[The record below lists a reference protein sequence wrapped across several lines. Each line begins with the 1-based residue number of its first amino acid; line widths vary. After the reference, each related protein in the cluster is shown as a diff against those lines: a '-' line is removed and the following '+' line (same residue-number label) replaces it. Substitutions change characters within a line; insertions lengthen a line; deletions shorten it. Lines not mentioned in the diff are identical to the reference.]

1 MRQIVI
7 MALLLLQTVA
17 VSAQEKIETIFKIV
31 LNDPSTEILSNT
43 NYNVDC
49 PDGSVSYCKYTEFKL
64 PTKKKKL
71 FGEIEKV
78 MLNATLKAYDVYIK
92 KPGSNAQLV
101 KNNKYVYGV
110 NNEYSVQLGI
120 NKSHYYYGLC
130 FNDAN
135 DPLRR
140 HAYLYIWFKDGS
152 NYHCYYYHI
161 YGVSPA
167 RFDEYTSK
175 ISASNKPTTKTSVVR
190 TKTYTDG
197 DVVVTTTYDN
207 NGNVKST
214 QSSTWSAEMNNIKT
228 DTDFMLQFG
237 NMRVAFLDAIKDAG
251 AKTLQT
257 GIVVK
262 MARMCKEY
270 SKLLTQNEKKTCMY
284 SINEMKEKLKKTNA
298 DTFMDGMLQEVWIAL
313 SK

>member
-7 MALLLLQTVA
+7 MAILLLQTVA
-17 VSAQEKIETIFKIV
+17 VLAQEKIETIFKIV
-31 LNDPSTEILSNT
+31 LNDPSTEVLSNT
-43 NYNVDC
+43 NFNVDC
-49 PDGSVSYCKYTEFKL
+49 PDGSVSYCKYTEFTL
-64 PTKKKKL
+64 PKNKKKL
-71 FGEIEKV
+71 FVEIEKI
-78 MLNATLKAYDVYIK
+78 MLNATQKAYDVYVK
-92 KPGSNAQLV
+92 KPGSNSQLV
-101 KNNKYVYGV
+101 KNNRYMYGV
-110 NNEYSVQLGI
+110 NNEYSVQLGA

-161 YGVSPA
+161 YGVNPA
-167 RFDEYTSK
+167 RFEEYKSSINALK
-175 ISASNKPTTKTSVVR
+175 KTTKTSVVR
-190 TKTYTDG
+190 TKTYSDG

-207 NGNVKST
+207 NGNVTST
-214 QSSTWSAEMNNIKT
+214 QSSPWSVEMNNIKT

-237 NMRVAFLDAIKDAG
+237 NMRAAFLGAIKDADS
-251 AKTLQT
+251 KTLQT

-262 MARMCKEY
+262 LARMCKEY
-270 SKLLTQNEKKTCMY
+270 GKLLTDNEKRTCRN
-284 SINEMKEKLKKTNA
+284 SINEMKDTLKKVNA
-298 DTFMDGMLQEVWIAL
+298 DTFMDGMLQEAWIAL

>member
-1 MRQIVI
+1 MRQIII

-17 VSAQEKIETIFKIV
+17 VLAQEKIETIFKIV
-31 LNDPSTEILSNT
+31 LNDPSTEVLSNS
-43 NYNVDC
+43 NFNVDC
-49 PDGSVSYCKYTEFKL
+49 PDSSVSYC
-64 PTKKKKL
+64 
-71 FGEIEKV
+71 
-78 MLNATLKAYDVYIK
+78 MYIK

-161 YGVSPA
+161 YGVIPA

-175 ISASNKPTTKTSVVR
+175 IFASNKPTTKTSVVR

-237 NMRVAFLDAIKDAG
+237 NMRVALLDAIKDAG

-270 SKLLTQNEKKTCMY
+270 SKLLTDNEKKTCMN
-284 SINEMKEKLKKTNA
+284 SINEMKDKLKKTNA
-298 DTFMDGMLQEVWIAL
+298 DTFMDGMLQEAWIAL

>member
-7 MALLLLQTVA
+7 MAILLLQTVA
-17 VSAQEKIETIFKIV
+17 VLAQEKIETIFKIV
-31 LNDPSTEILSNT
+31 LNDPSTEVLSNT
-43 NYNVDC
+43 NFNVDC
-49 PDGSVSYCKYTEFKL
+49 PDGSVSYCKYTEFTL
-64 PTKKKKL
+64 PKNKKKL
-71 FGEIEKV
+71 FVEIEKI
-78 MLNATLKAYDVYIK
+78 MLNATQKAYDVYVK
-92 KPGSNAQLV
+92 KPGSNSQLV
-101 KNNKYVYGV
+101 KNNRYMYGV
-110 NNEYSVQLGI
+110 NNEYSVQLGA

-161 YGVSPA
+161 YGVNPA
-167 RFDEYTSK
+167 RFEEYKSSINAPK
-175 ISASNKPTTKTSVVR
+175 KTTKASVVR
-190 TKTYTDG
+190 TKTYSDG

-207 NGNVKST
+207 NGNVTST
-214 QSSTWSAEMNNIKT
+214 QSSPWSVEMNNIKT

-237 NMRVAFLDAIKDAG
+237 NMRAAFLDAIKAADS
-251 AKTLQT
+251 KTLQT

-262 MARMCKEY
+262 LARMCKEY
-270 SKLLTQNEKKTCMY
+270 SKLLTDNEKRTCRN
-284 SINEMKEKLKKTNA
+284 SINEMKNTLMKANA
-298 DTFMDGMLQEVWIAL
+298 DTFMDGMLQEAWIAL

>member
-7 MALLLLQTVA
+7 MAILLLQTVA
-17 VSAQEKIETIFKIV
+17 VLAQEKIETIFKIV
-31 LNDPSTEILSNT
+31 LNDPSTEVLSNT
-43 NYNVDC
+43 NFNVDC
-49 PDGSVSYCKYTEFKL
+49 PDGSVSYCKYTEFTL
-64 PTKKKKL
+64 PKNKKKL
-71 FGEIEKV
+71 FVEIEKI
-78 MLNATLKAYDVYIK
+78 MLNATQKAYDVYVK
-92 KPGSNAQLV
+92 KPGSNSQLV
-101 KNNKYVYGV
+101 KNNRYMYGV
-110 NNEYSVQLGI
+110 NNEYSVQLGA

-161 YGVSPA
+161 YGVNPA
-167 RFDEYTSK
+167 RFEEYKSSINALK
-175 ISASNKPTTKTSVVR
+175 KTTKTSVVR
-190 TKTYTDG
+190 TKTYSDG

-207 NGNVKST
+207 NGNVTST
-214 QSSTWSAEMNNIKT
+214 QSSPWSVEMNNIKT

-237 NMRVAFLDAIKDAG
+237 NMRAAFLGAIKDADS
-251 AKTLQT
+251 KTLQT

-262 MARMCKEY
+262 LARMCKEY
-270 SKLLTQNEKKTCMY
+270 GKLLTDNEKRTCRN
-284 SINEMKEKLKKTNA
+284 SINEMKNTLMKANA
-298 DTFMDGMLQEVWIAL
+298 DTFMDGMLQEAWIAL

>member
-31 LNDPSTEILSNT
+31 LNDPSTEVLSNT
-43 NYNVDC
+43 NFNVDC

-120 NKSHYYYGLC
+120 NKSHYNYG
-130 FNDAN
+130 
-135 DPLRR
+135 
-140 HAYLYIWFKDGS
+140 
-152 NYHCYYYHI
+152 
-161 YGVSPA
+161 
-167 RFDEYTSK
+167 
-175 ISASNKPTTKTSVVR
+175 
-190 TKTYTDG
+190 
-197 DVVVTTTYDN
+197 
-207 NGNVKST
+207 
-214 QSSTWSAEMNNIKT
+214 
-228 DTDFMLQFG
+228 
-237 NMRVAFLDAIKDAG
+237 
-251 AKTLQT
+251 
-257 GIVVK
+257 
-262 MARMCKEY
+262 
-270 SKLLTQNEKKTCMY
+270 
-284 SINEMKEKLKKTNA
+284 
-298 DTFMDGMLQEVWIAL
+298 
-313 SK
+313 

>member
-7 MALLLLQTVA
+7 MAILLLQTVA
-17 VSAQEKIETIFKIV
+17 VLAQEKIETIFKIV
-31 LNDPSTEILSNT
+31 LNNPSTEVLSNT
-43 NYNVDC
+43 NFNVDC
-49 PDGSVSYCKYTEFKL
+49 PDGSVSYCKYTEFTL
-64 PTKKKKL
+64 PKNKKKL
-71 FGEIEKV
+71 FVEIEKI
-78 MLNATLKAYDVYIK
+78 MLNATQKAYDVYVK
-92 KPGSNAQLV
+92 KPGSNSQLV
-101 KNNKYVYGV
+101 KNNRYMYGV
-110 NNEYSVQLGI
+110 NNEYSVQLGA

-161 YGVSPA
+161 YGVNPA
-167 RFDEYTSK
+167 RFEEYKSSINALK
-175 ISASNKPTTKTSVVR
+175 KTTKTSVVR
-190 TKTYTDG
+190 TKTYSDG

-207 NGNVKST
+207 NGNVTST
-214 QSSTWSAEMNNIKT
+214 QSSPWSVEMNNIKT

-237 NMRVAFLDAIKDAG
+237 NMRAAFLGAIKDADS
-251 AKTLQT
+251 KTLQT

-262 MARMCKEY
+262 LARMCKEY
-270 SKLLTQNEKKTCMY
+270 GKLLTDNEKRTCRN
-284 SINEMKEKLKKTNA
+284 SINEMKNTLMKANA
-298 DTFMDGMLQEVWIAL
+298 DTFMDGMLQEAWIAL

>member
-17 VSAQEKIETIFKIV
+17 VLAQEKIETIFKIV
-31 LNDPSTEILSNT
+31 LNDPSTEILSNS
-43 NYNVDC
+43 NFNVDC
-49 PDGSVSYCKYTEFKL
+49 PDSSVSYCKYTEFTL
-64 PTKKKKL
+64 PTSNKKL
-71 FGEIEKV
+71 LKEIEKV
-78 MLNATLKAYDVYIK
+78 MINGTMKAYDVFVK
-92 KPGSNAQLV
+92 KPGSISFSQRNR
-101 KNNKYVYGV
+101 YSYGA
-110 NNEYSVQLGI
+110 NNEYTVEFGSYTSR
-120 NKSHYYYGLC
+120 NYYGLC
-130 FNDAN
+130 FKDAN

-140 HAYLYIWFKDGS
+140 HAYLYVWYKEGGK
-152 NYHCYYYHI
+152 YRCKYYHI
-161 YGVSPA
+161 YGVIPA
-167 RFDEYTSK
+167 RFEEYRSK
-175 ISASNKPTTKTSVVR
+175 FTASNKPTTKTSVVR

-270 SKLLTQNEKKTCMY
+270 SKLLTQNEKKTCMN
-284 SINEMKEKLKKTNA
+284 SINEMKDKLKKTNA
-298 DTFMDGMLQEVWIAL
+298 DTFMDGMLQEAWIAL